1 MIDSPPNAI
10 GWTGACLICAAIP
23 PQPLRE
29 RHQNGAILMT
39 TTMMKQ
45 SVFPTPM
52 AGGLFEVD
60 LPVKL
65 GFEGSRVAL
74 RAMFRLV
81 GASFILSAPGLW
93 LLPGVDDDTS
103 LMLYKLG
110 ASLFFLFCG
119 MALIL
124 RNKTYAQPE
133 VFFDPVKREMRI
145 LQPGEG
151 GRPRTVLRRSYDTL
165 GAARITRNHVEIWDV
180 DGSVLINVPLHDPD
194 MRSALRMQLGT
205 LCRS

>member
-1 MIDSPPNAI
+1 
-10 GWTGACLICAAIP
+10 
-23 PQPLRE
+23 
-29 RHQNGAILMT
+29 MT

-45 SVFPTPM
+45 SVFPSPM
-52 AGGLFEVD
+52 AGGLLDVD

-65 GFEGSRVAL
+65 GFEGNHVAL
-74 RAMFRLV
+74 RAMFRLI

-93 LLPGVDDDTS
+93 LLPGGDADAS
-103 LMLYKLG
+103 MMLYKLG
-110 ASLFFLFCG
+110 ASIFFLFCG
-119 MALIL
+119 TALIL

-151 GRPRTVLRRSYDTL
+151 GRPRTVLRRPYDSL
-165 GAARITRNHVEIWDV
+165 GAARITKNHVEIWDV
-180 DGSVLINVPLHDPD
+180 DGSVLINVPLQDPD

-205 LCRS
+205 LCRT